1 MKKEIKPYYRYY
13 ASRLVL
19 SIGSFSKVAN
29 LKNSYISMHLSL
41 ERGNYSRFLATL
53 LPAVS
58 LQTVIAYTSADLEV
72 QLVQLN
78 QYDGVLSK
86 K

>member
-13 ASRLVL
+13 ASRLVS
-19 SIGSFSKVAN
+19 SIGPFSKVAN
-29 LKNSYISMHLSL
+29 LKNSYTSMHLSL

-58 LQTVIAYTSADLEV
+58 SFLTDCNSIYKCGSRGTARAVKSVRWSIE
-72 QLVQLN
+72 
-78 QYDGVLSK
+78 
-86 K
+86 